1 MIEHI
6 SLHHGYRSSHGLLK
20 VESITREWNG
30 VSVTYN
36 AKYPGPGVAYA
47 DLSSEKTTVV
57 VCLEQKGGMCE
68 PRLKVDEATP
78 RTRYDMGYFIWIP
91 ANHTVWG
98 YADSVQFV
106 RDITLKFDLDHMM
119 NLLGRDRDYSHLHE
133 PLLMVY
139 DSKVTQCAHL
149 LADACVDSSDDDQ
162 IFGESII
169 VAILSAIVH
178 ASAKGSTDKYDGGLA
193 PWQLRAAKEYLDE
206 HFAEEISLAELAK
219 LTRLSA
225 SRFARAFKA
234 STGIPPYTW
243 LLQRRVQEAQA
254 LLTKTDLAISEIA
267 IQIGFA
273 DQSHFTKAFKRFA
286 GTTPRDWKQAHH
298 SQSMVS

>member
-1 MIEHI
+1 VIEPI
-6 SLHHGYRSSHGLLK
+6 SLQHGYRSSHGLLK

-149 LADACVDSSDDDQ
+149 LVDACVD
-162 IFGESII
+162 
-169 VAILSAIVH
+169 
-178 ASAKGSTDKYDGGLA
+178 
-193 PWQLRAAKEYLDE
+193 
-206 HFAEEISLAELAK
+206 
-219 LTRLSA
+219 
-225 SRFARAFKA
+225 
-234 STGIPPYTW
+234 TW
-243 LLQRRVQEAQA
+243 LLQRRVQEAQE
-254 LLTKTDLAISEIA
+254 LLKKRTSPFRTLRSRLVSPTKATSPKPSNASQERLLAIGSRRIIHESCWFEA
-267 IQIGFA
+267 L
-273 DQSHFTKAFKRFA
+273 HLV
-286 GTTPRDWKQAHH
+286 H
-298 SQSMVS
+298 